1 MKKLFYIIA
10 AASALAACQRQTPVT
25 MEWHRSIMDGS
36 RTGVQAVNADNM
48 DTALGTFDGE
58 VYVAPNGTRFSSGST
73 PEVAAALME
82 VQPKLLRLKQVIGY
96 STAEMVKETPES
108 GLSNWFV
115 DELRAAGTR
124 IFKVPMDFAV
134 ANFGGIRCDLPAG
147 PIILDDIESMFP
159 FKNHV
164 VYAKVPGSELRK
176 LLDFLATTETFQCI
190 SGAKVVVKDHKVVSA
205 TIGGKPIVDKKV
217 YNVCTIDF
225 LLDGGDQ
232 IAIGAMAKSVKISDY
247 LLKTMMTDACLRLTK
262 AGKNIEKAK
271 DGRVIMED

>member
-1 MKKLFYIIA
+1 MKRLLLLA
-10 AASALAACQRQTPVT
+10 AAVAALAACQQKAPVT
-25 MEWHRSIMDGS
+25 MEWHRSIIDGS

-58 VYVAPNGTRFSSGST
+58 VYVAPNGSRFSGGAT

-96 STAEMVKETPES
+96 APEEMVKETPES

-124 IFKVPMDFAV
+124 LFKVPMDFAIT
-134 ANFGGIRCDLPAG
+134 NFGGIRCDLPQG
-147 PIILDDIESMFP
+147 PVILDDIESMFP

-164 VYAKVPGSELRK
+164 VYAKVPGSELKK
-176 LLDFLATTETFQCI
+176 LLDFLATTDTFQCV
-190 SGAKVVVKDHKVVSA
+190 SGVKVVVKDHKIVSA
-205 TIGGKPIVDKKV
+205 LIGGKPIVDKKI
-217 YNVCTIDF
+217 YNVATIDF

-232 IAIGAMAKSVKISDY
+232 IAIGAMAKDIKISDY
-247 LLKTMMTDACLRLTK
+247 LLKQMMTDACLRLTK
-262 AGKNIEKAK
+262 AGKNIEYAK